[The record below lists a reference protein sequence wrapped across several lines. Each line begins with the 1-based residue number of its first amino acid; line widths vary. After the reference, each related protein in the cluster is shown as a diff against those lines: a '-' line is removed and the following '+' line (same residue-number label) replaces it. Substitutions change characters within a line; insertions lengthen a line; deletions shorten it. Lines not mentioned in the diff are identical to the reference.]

1 MPRTHWRVQL
11 LAVALLMIGL
21 AVEQVPARAAE
32 PTLDDPGT
40 YLIEVSSG
48 RSVRVGRNAMV
59 AWSPDSKTIALTEP
73 AAGPPQPR
81 LRFVQA
87 TDGAAHDVKVPDQG
101 EINHLRWAPDGSTL
115 AFTLTRMGRDPG
127 PALMV
132 VDPTSGAVR
141 QLVRGNVGDLAWTP
155 DSSGITVITLE
166 EGGGAIVTLDA
177 KSGEIRE
184 TVPDAKDASCKRGL
198 TWSPDGSIL
207 AWGGP
212 GLREGCGD
220 AGNWGIWVWQPAKKI
235 AKQLFQG
242 AADVPH
248 WLASGELVAMI
259 SAPETH
265 PPDVPPLSIVRLSP
279 EGGDPQPIARDV
291 PRMFPEPPQ
300 LVQVSGNVVLY
311 PISTCDQGQA
321 LVWKPGE
328 QEVTRVTPEIVY
340 AYRPWLAPDG
350 SSLAYVQIGEPN
362 QVLLA
367 PLDQGQPRVLV
378 NSNTGLQVGTA
389 GPWDAGGDWSP
400 DGQWL
405 AIEVTTE
412 QFKDCPE

>member
-1 MPRTHWRVQL
+1 
-11 LAVALLMIGL
+11 
-21 AVEQVPARAAE
+21 
-32 PTLDDPGT
+32 
-40 YLIEVSSG
+40 
-48 RSVRVGRNAMV
+48 MV
-59 AWSPDSKTIALTEP
+59 AWSPDSQTIALTEP

-81 LRFVQA
+81 LRFVQVA
-87 TDGAAHDVKVPDQG
+87 DGAARDVKVPDQG
-101 EINHLRWAPDGSTL
+101 EINHLRWAPDGSAL
-115 AFTLTRMGRDPG
+115 AFALTRIGRDPG

-132 VDPTSGAVR
+132 ADPASGAVR
-141 QLVRGNVGDLAWTP
+141 QLVRGNVGDLTWTP
-155 DSSGITVITLE
+155 DSSGITAITLE

-184 TVPDAKDASCKRGL
+184 VVPDAKDASCKRGL
-198 TWSPDGSIL
+198 TWSPDGSLL

-220 AGNWGIWVWQPAKKI
+220 AGNWGIWIWRPAKQ
-235 AKQLFQG
+235 ATTQLFQG

-248 WLASGELVAMI
+248 WLASGELVAMM
-259 SAPETH
+259 SAPETNQSEA
-265 PPDVPPLSIVRLSP
+265 PALSIVRLSP
-279 EGGDPQPIARDV
+279 DGGDPRPIARNL

-311 PISTCDQGQA
+311 PISTCEQGQA
-321 LVWKPGE
+321 LVWKPDQPEG
-328 QEVTRVTPEIVY
+328 TRVTPEIVY

-350 SSLAYVQIGEPN
+350 SSVAYVQIGEPN
-362 QVLLA
+362 QLLVA
-367 PLDQGQPRVLV
+367 PLDQGQSSVLA
-378 NSNTGLQVGTA
+378 SSEAGLQVGTA